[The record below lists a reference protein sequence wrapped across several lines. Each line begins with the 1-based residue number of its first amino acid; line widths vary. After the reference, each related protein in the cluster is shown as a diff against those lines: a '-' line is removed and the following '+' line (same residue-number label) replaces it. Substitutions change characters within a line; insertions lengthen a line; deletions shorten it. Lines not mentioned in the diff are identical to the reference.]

1 MACVPG
7 TPCFENTSNAY
18 YPQKCDN
25 GWFAGYPIPTSSIQ
39 YNGPNL
45 PNSGVDT
52 GDGMNVAMQK
62 LDNALEPIELVQTL
76 ITVINQNPSLQVM
89 FCTLVNSCIYTTT
102 TSTTTLTPTTTTT
115 TSSSTSTT
123 TSTSTSTSTS
133 TTTTT
138 STSTSTTT
146 TTTTVPP
153 TTTTTTTAVVGPY
166 TIGQAA
172 EGGIIAYILQPGD
185 PGYDAGVQ
193 HGLVVSANDIS
204 TGTEWGCVGTDIPGA
219 QNSFAI
225 GTGNQ
230 NTIDIMAGCATAG
243 IAARLCG
250 DLVQGGY
257 SDWYLPSRDEL
268 VQVWNNRVAIGI
280 VTAAFAY
287 WNSSQ
292 NDPNSAYFVRW
303 ADGVPAFFSSK
314 ADIQPYVRAVRSF

>member
-1 MACVPG
+1 MVNIYNPCYTPEGQTAGPG
-7 TPCFENTSNAY
+7 YCIGTNNVKYT
-18 YPQKCDN
+18 
-25 GWFAGYPIPTSSIQ
+25 
-39 YNGPNL
+39 GPNL
-45 PNSGVDT
+45 PNTGVDT
-52 GDGMNVAMQK
+52 GDNLTTALQK
-62 LDNALEPIELVQTL
+62 IDIALDPIELVQTL

-89 FCTLVNSCIYTTT
+89 FCTLVNSCAV
-102 TSTTTLTPTTTTT
+102 TPTTTTT

-133 TTTTT
+133 TTTTTTTVPPTTTTT

-268 VQVWNNRVAIGI
+268 VQVWNNRGVIGI

-287 WNSSQ
+287 WTSSQ
-292 NDPNSAYFVRW
+292 NDPNNAYFVRW
-303 ADGVPAFFSSK
+303 TDGVPFFFSIK
-314 ADIQPYVRAVRSF
+314 TDIQPYVRAVRSF